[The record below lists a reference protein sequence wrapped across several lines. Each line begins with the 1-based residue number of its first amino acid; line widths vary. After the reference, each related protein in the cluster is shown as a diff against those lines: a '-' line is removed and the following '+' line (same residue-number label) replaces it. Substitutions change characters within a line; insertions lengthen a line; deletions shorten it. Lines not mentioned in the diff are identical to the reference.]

1 MSCNYLSGYEKF
13 YMIKRPRINK
23 EKNVMKEIEQ
33 KLNGDI
39 KRLTNKTFKFD
50 ERIKEGWFSAVYF
63 LKTKEIAENKLPN
76 NYVTMQFFQKEN
88 AVLCGTDEAV
98 ALLHTFADNPETL
111 EINSLKDGDKITPYE
126 TVLTISGSYQQFG
139 YLEGIIDGILA
150 RRTSVATNVYNV
162 VKAART
168 SGKQKPVI
176 FMGDRDDHYTT
187 QAGDGYA
194 AFIGGSTAQA
204 THAMNEWWGKE
215 GMGTMPHALIQM
227 FRGDTVA
234 AARAY
239 HELFPEDELAALV
252 DYNND
257 VITDSLKVAR
267 EFGDK
272 LKSVRLDTSRTL
284 VDKYFLRNHHLLGT
298 FDPRGVN
305 PELLF
310 ALRRALDDDGFPQV
324 KIMVSGGFTE
334 DRITDFEKADV
345 PVDMYG
351 VGSSL
356 LRLNIGF
363 TGDLV
368 LLNGSPEA
376 KEGRRYRPN
385 PRLEKVDY
393 QNPNE

>member
-1 MSCNYLSGYEKF
+1 
-13 YMIKRPRINK
+13 
-23 EKNVMKEIEQ
+23 MKEFELKMQ
-33 KLNGDI
+33 GKI

-50 ERIKEGWFSAVYF
+50 KRVKDGWFSAVYF
-63 LKTKEIAENKLPN
+63 LKTREIVKEKLSDN
-76 NYVTMQFFQKEN
+76 MVTMQFFQKKH
-88 AVLCGTDEAV
+88 AVLCGTDEAI
-98 ALLHTFADNPETL
+98 ALIHTFADRPEEL
-111 EINSLKDGDKITPYE
+111 DIHSLKDGDKISPYE
-126 TVLTISGSYQQFG
+126 TVLTITGPYQNFG

-176 FMGDRDDHYTT
+176 FMGDRDDHFTQ

-227 FRGDTVA
+227 FRGDVVA

-239 HELFPEDELAALV
+239 HEMFPGDDLVALV

-267 EFGDK
+267 EFGET
-272 LKSVRLDTSRTL
+272 LKGVRIDTSRTL
-284 VDKYFLRNHHLLGT
+284 VDQYFFRNPDVMGT
-298 FDPRGVN
+298 FDPRGAN
-305 PELLF
+305 PELIF
-310 ALRRALDDDGFPQV
+310 ALRRALDDEGYHHV
-324 KIMVSGGFTE
+324 KIVVSGGFNE
-334 DRITDFEKADV
+334 KRIREFEEQNV

-356 LRLNIGF
+356 LKIHIGF
-363 TGDLV
+363 TGDNV
-368 LLNGSPEA
+368 LLNGEHEA
-376 KEGRRYRPN
+376 KKGRKYRPN
-385 PRLEKVDY
+385 PRLEKVEY
-393 QNPNE
+393 MPQEN

>member
-1 MSCNYLSGYEKF
+1 
-13 YMIKRPRINK
+13 
-23 EKNVMKEIEQ
+23 MKEIDQ
-33 KLNGDI
+33 KLAGEID
-39 KRLTNKTFKFD
+39 RLTNKTFKFD
-50 ERIKEGWFSAVYF
+50 ERIREGWFSAVYF
-63 LKTKEIAENKLPN
+63 LKTKKIAEEKNPN
-76 NYVTMQFFQKEN
+76 NHVTMQFFQKDD
-88 AVLCGTDEAV
+88 AVLCGTDEV
-98 ALLHTFADNPETL
+98 IALLHTFADNPETL
-111 EINSLKDGDKITPYE
+111 EIKSLKDGDRISPYE
-126 TVLTISGSYQQFG
+126 TVLTISGAYQQFG
-139 YLEGIIDGILA
+139 YLEGMIDGILA

-162 VKAART
+162 VKAASIT
-168 SGKQKPVI
+168 DKQKPVI

-204 THAMNEWWGKE
+204 THAMNEWWGKA

-227 FRGDTVA
+227 YRGDVVA
-234 AARAY
+234 AAESY
-239 HELFPEDELAALV
+239 HEVFPGDELSALV

-257 VITDSLKVAR
+257 VITDSLKVAKR
-267 EFGDK
+267 FGEQ
-272 LKSVRLDTSRTL
+272 LSSVRLDTSRTL

-310 ALRRALDDDGFPQV
+310 ALRKALDDEGFQHV

-334 DRITDFEKADV
+334 ERIKDFEEAGV

-351 VGSSL
+351 VGRSL

-376 KEGRRYRPN
+376 KEGRRFRPN
-385 PRLEKVDY
+385 PRLEVVEYKIV
-393 QNPNE
+393 

>member
-1 MSCNYLSGYEKF
+1 
-13 YMIKRPRINK
+13 
-23 EKNVMKEIEQ
+23 MKEIEQ
-33 KLNGDI
+33 KLAGKI

-63 LKTKEIAENKLPN
+63 LKTKRIAEKKLPDN
-76 NYVTMQFFQKEN
+76 HVTMQFFQKEN
-88 AVLCGTDEAV
+88 AVLCGTDEAI

-111 EINSLKDGDKITPYE
+111 EIKSLKDGDKISPYE
-126 TVLTISGSYQQFG
+126 SVMTVSGSYQQFG
-139 YLEGIIDGILA
+139 FLEGIIDGILA

-168 SGKQKPVI
+168 SGKQKPIV
-176 FMGDRDDHYTT
+176 FMGDRDDHYTQ

-227 FRGDTVA
+227 FRGDIVA
-234 AARAY
+234 AAKAY
-239 HELFPEDELAALV
+239 HELYPEDELAALV

-267 EFGDK
+267 EFGEK
-272 LKSVRLDTSRTL
+272 LTSVRLDTSRTL
-284 VDKYFLRNHHLLGT
+284 VDKYFLRNHHLMGT

-305 PELLF
+305 PQLLF
-310 ALRRALDDDGFPQV
+310 ALRKALDEEGFSHV
-324 KIMVSGGFTE
+324 KIMVTGGFTE
-334 DRITDFEKADV
+334 ERITEFEKHGV

-351 VGSSL
+351 VGRSL

-363 TGDLV
+363 TGDNV
-368 LLNGSPEA
+368 LLNGTPSA

-385 PRLEKVDY
+385 PRLEKVEY
-393 QNPNE
+393 YGLQ